1 MVRWTLDGVALAGA
15 VDGIHDVALG
25 ASHVRALAFAGLLVE
40 AGVRLDALAHAL
52 AFAILLLLVELGA
65 SVGAVARAVGVVAQ
79 LRRRAVVRAEAAA
92 VVGVLS
98 LRSRAPVQGCEGM
111 FNIYSFFFFLLVE
124 GRKEIKRMRTPEGR
138 NRSSRPGSGPL
149 AQGTCRCRRSCSRPA
164 GP

>member
-1 MVRWTLDGVALAGA
+1 MRKTSSRFEYRQFKQPQQEQQEIQYLASVGTDHLVRWALDGVALAGA

-111 FNIYSFFFFLLVE
+111 FNIYSFFFFFAG
-124 GRKEIKRMRTPEGR
+124 GRKEG
-138 NRSSRPGSGPL
+138 N
-149 AQGTCRCRRSCSRPA
+149 
-164 GP
+164 